1 MTCKRWNFFLTLT
14 SVEAC
19 WPTYTRELPNILWNR
34 QTDIFTKKDFFT
46 LKHFNYSKAMI
57 CSSERPFIFNL
68 SLIITKLTKNP
79 LVQNIREYHWVIKLR
94 RYAIQMKRKFVQITM
109 NNGIWIVHESHGNKS
124 RDTKINLCSKLSF
137 TIQEFMSFV
146 LK

>member
-1 MTCKRWNFFLTLT
+1 MKLFFDIDVSGGVLTNVHKRAAKH
-14 SVEAC
+14 SME
-19 WPTYTRELPNILWNR
+19 
-34 QTDIFTKKDFFT
+34 QTDRHLYKKDFFT

-79 LVQNIREYHWVIKLR
+79 PVQNIREYHWVIKLR